1 MLIQP
6 NMSCLSSI
14 MQRLFN
20 KQDFNIRRLYK
31 TRVIFD
37 KTRVIF
43 DKTRVIFVCY
53 CIGCAQFLESNLIH
67 VTFYCSSNITIM
79 KKPYLSSGS
88 TTAAG
93 SVDEPIL
100 QVPVRCERGK
110 AL

>member
-20 KQDFNIRRLYK
+20 KQDFNIRRLY
-31 TRVIFD
+31 